1 MTGKNSGNGS
11 GANKVEM
18 LGVLIAGVLMVFAAV
33 VRILPHP
40 WNFTPV
46 GAMAIF
52 AGAMFRRRWVAFLL
66 PLAALLA
73 GDLFVGLYKLM
84 FIVYASFALSVAIG
98 RWLAASRTVAR
109 IGGAVLLGAA
119 QFFVVT
125 NFALW
130 AVGGFYPRT
139 ASGLAACYLAGFPLF
154 WNTLAGDVVYATAL
168 FGGYAL
174 AERAFLRTEQNRT
187 EARA

>member
-1 MTGKNSGNGS
+1 MTRKNSES
-11 GANKVEM
+11 EAEESRVKV
-18 LGVLIAGVLMVFAAV
+18 VRILIAGILILFATT

-46 GAMAIF
+46 GGMAIF
-52 AGAMFRRRWVAFLL
+52 AGAMFRKRWISFLL

-73 GDLFVGLYKLM
+73 GDLFVGFYKLM

-98 RWLAASRTVAR
+98 RWLATSRTVTR
-109 IGGAVLLGAA
+109 IGGAVLLGAM

-130 AVGGFYPRT
+130 AVGGFYART
-139 ASGLAACYLAGFPLF
+139 GSGLVACYIAGFPLF

-174 AERAFLRTEQNRT
+174 AEKVLVRTEDRA
-187 EARA
+187 EAKA